1 MNARKGRGNNL
12 MNKRIGIIFII
23 FFGDYLKTHTFA
35 PIILKKQNQ
44 MKKVLSFFAVASLA
58 VATVACGPSKAEIE
72 AKEKA
77 KQDSLNEVMKADS
90 VAKAAQAEMEAKAA
104 QAKAD
109 SLAQVA
115 KADSLAKAEEAAKGK
130 KGGKK

>member
-1 MNARKGRGNNL
+1 
-12 MNKRIGIIFII
+12 
-23 FFGDYLKTHTFA
+23 
-35 PIILKKQNQ
+35 

-77 KQDSLNEVMKADS
+77 KQDSLMEVAKADSIAKAAQAQAEAAANAAKADS
-90 VAKAAQAEMEAKAA
+90 VAAA
-104 QAKAD
+104 AKAD
-109 SLAQVA
+109 SLKKV
-115 KADSLAKAEEAAKGK
+115 EEEAAAKGK

>member
-1 MNARKGRGNNL
+1 
-12 MNKRIGIIFII
+12 
-23 FFGDYLKTHTFA
+23 
-35 PIILKKQNQ
+35 

-77 KQDSLNEVMKADS
+77 KQDSLMEVAKADS
-90 VAKAAQAEMEAKAA
+90 IAKAASEQAEAA
-104 QAKAD
+104 SMAAKAD

-115 KADSLAKAEEAAKGK
+115 KADSIAKAEEATKGK

>member
-1 MNARKGRGNNL
+1 
-12 MNKRIGIIFII
+12 
-23 FFGDYLKTHTFA
+23 
-35 PIILKKQNQ
+35 

-77 KQDSLNEVMKADS
+77 KQDSLIEVAKADS
-90 VAKAAQAEMEAKAA
+90 IAQAAAAQAEQAA
-104 QAKAD
+104 ALAKAD
-109 SLAQVA
+109 SIAQVA
-115 KADSLAKAEEAAKGK
+115 KADSLKKVEEEAASKGK

>member
-1 MNARKGRGNNL
+1 LPHN
-12 MNKRIGIIFII
+12 
-23 FFGDYLKTHTFA
+23 
-35 PIILKKQNQ
+35 LKKQNQ

-77 KQDSLNEVMKADS
+77 KQDSLIEVAKADS
-90 VAKAAQAEMEAKAA
+90 IAKAAQAQMEAAA
-104 QAKAD
+104 MAAKAD
-109 SLAQVA
+109 SLAAVA
-115 KADSLAKAEEAAKGK
+115 KADSIAKAEEATKGK

>member
-1 MNARKGRGNNL
+1 
-12 MNKRIGIIFII
+12 
-23 FFGDYLKTHTFA
+23 
-35 PIILKKQNQ
+35 

-77 KQDSLNEVMKADS
+77 KQDSLIEVAKADS
-90 VAKAAQAEMEAKAA
+90 IAKAAQAQMEAAA
-104 QAKAD
+104 MAAKAD
-109 SLAQVA
+109 SLAMVA
-115 KADSLAKAEEAAKGK
+115 KADSIAKAEEATKGK

>member
-1 MNARKGRGNNL
+1 
-12 MNKRIGIIFII
+12 
-23 FFGDYLKTHTFA
+23 
-35 PIILKKQNQ
+35 

-77 KQDSLNEVMKADS
+77 KQDSLVEVAKADS
-90 VAKAAQAEMEAKAA
+90 IAQAATAQAEQAA
-104 QAKAD
+104 MAAKAD

-115 KADSLAKAEEAAKGK
+115 KADSLMKVEEAAKGK

>member
-1 MNARKGRGNNL
+1 
-12 MNKRIGIIFII
+12 
-23 FFGDYLKTHTFA
+23 
-35 PIILKKQNQ
+35 
-44 MKKVLSFFAVASLA
+44 MKKVLSFFAIASLA

-77 KQDSLNEVMKADS
+77 KQDSLMEVAKADS
-90 VAKAAQAEMEAKAA
+90 IAKAAAEQAEAA
-104 QAKAD
+104 AMAAKAD

-115 KADSLAKAEEAAKGK
+115 KADSIAKAEEAKGK